1 MTAPLHRVRVLV
13 LQHGLGALDYAVPD
27 GMMFSPGDI
36 VRVPL
41 GPRQITGVV
50 WEAGVLAA
58 REVPDVKL
66 RAVVARYDVPPVTA
80 PLRRLIDWVAGYYLS
95 PPTSVLRMALSV
107 PSALDGARE
116 LIEYRPTGSV
126 PARMTAARA
135 AALERLATAHG
146 SVRELA
152 ALAQVSDGIVRGLIA
167 AGALAAV
174 SVSADVPPPLP
185 DSDFAAPALGSEQA
199 AAAAALIAAVDAHAF
214 APIVLDGVTGS
225 GKTEVYFEA
234 VAAALRASG
243 QALVLVP
250 EIALTAPWLDRFAQ
264 RFGCAPVAW
273 HSDLRSSERRRAWRA
288 IASGDARVVVGA
300 RSALFL
306 PFADLRLIVVDEAHE
321 TSFKQEEGVPYHA
334 RDVAVMRA
342 QFTGI
347 PVVLATATPALETR
361 VQVERGRYAELK
373 LPVRF
378 GGAALPD
385 INTIDLRHH
394 SPPRGHWL
402 SPPLV
407 AALRETHSRGEQ
419 SLLFLNRRGYAPLTL
434 CRACGERLECPQC
447 TAWLVEHRLT
457 QRLQC
462 HHCGYTVPLPPAC
475 PACGATGM
483 LVPCGPGVERVAE
496 EVARVLPELRTLL
509 VTSDTIYSPARAAAL
524 IAAVESHEV
533 DLLIGTQLVTKGYHF
548 PELTLVGVVDADLG
562 LSGGDLRAGERTFQQ
577 IAQVAGRAG
586 RGDKP
591 GRVLLQTHQPGAR
604 VIRALVDYDSEG
616 FYAAET
622 EARLDLGLPP
632 FGRLAGIIVS
642 GEDEAAVAA
651 TARALGRAAPRD
663 GGDGGDGLGG
673 GVSVL
678 GPAPAPLSMLRGRY
692 RQRLL
697 VQARRSTDIQ
707 GYIVAWLGAVPVPS
721 SVRVTVDIDPYNF
734 L

>member
-1 MTAPLHRVRVLV
+1 MADPASRVRVAV
-13 LQHGLGALDYAVPD
+13 LQHGLGALDYAVPPGLD
-27 GMMFSPGDI
+27 LAPGDI
-36 VRVPL
+36 VHVPL
-41 GPRQITGVV
+41 GPRQVTGVV
-50 WEAGVLAA
+50 WDEGVLPA
-58 REVPDVKL
+58 RDVPDAKL
-66 RAVVARYDVPPVTA
+66 RAVLARVDVPPVA
-80 PLRRLIDWVAGYYLS
+80 DPLRRLIDWVAGYYLAPVS
-95 PPTSVLRMALSV
+95 AVLRMALSV
-107 PSALDGARE
+107 PSALEGAR
-116 LIEYRPTGSV
+116 LGIEYRVTGTV
-126 PARMTAARA
+126 PARLTPTRA
-135 AALERLATAHG
+135 AALDALAHEQG

-152 ALAQVSDGIVRGLIA
+152 ARAGVSDGVIRGLVA
-167 AGALAAV
+167 AHAIEAV
-174 SVSADVPPPLP
+174 TVSADVPPPRP
-185 DSDFAAPALGSEQA
+185 DADFATPRLGPEQA
-199 AAAAALIAAVDAHAF
+199 AAAATLVDAVAARAF

-234 VAAALRASG
+234 VAAAVRGSG
-243 QALVLVP
+243 QVLVLVP
-250 EIALTAPWLDRFAQ
+250 EIALTAPWLARFAA
-264 RFGCAPVAW
+264 RFGCAPVPW
-273 HSDLRSSERRRAWRA
+273 HSDLRASDRRRAWRSV
-288 IASGDARVVVGA
+288 ASGEARVVVGA

-306 PFADLRLIVVDEAHE
+306 PYADLALIVVDEAHE
-321 TSFKQEEGVPYHA
+321 TSFKQDEGVTYHA

-361 VQVERGRYAELK
+361 VQVERGRYAEVR
-373 LPVRF
+373 LPTRF

-385 INTIDLRHH
+385 IATIDLRVQ
-394 SPPRGHWL
+394 PPARGHWL

-407 AALRETHSRGEQ
+407 TALKDTFERGEQ

-447 TAWLVEHRLT
+447 AAWLVEHRLT

-462 HHCGYTVPLPPAC
+462 HHCGYQVPVPPAC
-475 PACGATGM
+475 PACGAAGM

-496 EVARVLPELRTLL
+496 EVARILPELRVAL

-524 IAAVESHEV
+524 IERVEAREI

-548 PELTLVGVVDADLG
+548 PNLTLVGVVDADLG
-562 LSGGDLRAGERTFQQ
+562 LAGGDLRAGERTFQQ

-586 RGDKP
+586 RGAKP
-591 GRVLLQTHQPGAR
+591 GRVLLQTHQPEAR
-604 VIRALVDYDSEG
+604 VIRALVEYDAPG

-622 EARLDLGLPP
+622 AAREELGLPP

-651 TARALGRAAPRD
+651 TARALGRAAPR
-663 GGDGGDGLGG
+663 GDD
-673 GVSVL
+673 VSIL
-678 GPAPAPLSMLRGRY
+678 GPAPAPLSMLRGRH

-697 VQARRSTDIQ
+697 VHARRSTDVQ
-707 GYIVAWLGAVPVPS
+707 AVIVAWLATVPVPP

>member
-27 GMMFSPGDI
+27 GMMLSPGDI

-58 REVPDVKL
+58 REVPDAKM
-66 RAVVARYDVPPVTA
+66 RAVVACHDVPPVTA

-152 ALAQVSDGIVRGLIA
+152 ALAQVSNGIVRGLIA

-185 DSDFAAPALGSEQA
+185 DPDFAAPALGPEQA
-199 AAAAALIAAVDAHAF
+199 AAAAALTAAVDAHAF

-234 VAAALRASG
+234 VAAALKASG

-288 IASGDARVVVGA
+288 VASGDARVVVGA

-306 PFADLRLIVVDEAHE
+306 PFADLWLIVVDEAHE

-385 INTIDLRHH
+385 ISTIDLRHQP
-394 SPPRGHWL
+394 PPRSHWL

-524 IAAVESHEV
+524 IAAVEAHEV

-591 GRVLLQTHQPGAR
+591 GRVLLQTHQPDAR
-604 VIRALVDYDSEG
+604 VIRALVDYDAEG

-663 GGDGGDGLGG
+663 GGDGGDALGG

>member
-27 GMMFSPGDI
+27 GMMLSPGDI

-58 REVPDVKL
+58 REVPDAKM
-66 RAVVARYDVPPVTA
+66 RAVVACHDVPPVTA

-185 DSDFAAPALGSEQA
+185 DPDFAAPALGPEQA
-199 AAAAALIAAVDAHAF
+199 AAAAALTAAVDAHAF

-234 VAAALRASG
+234 VAAALKASG

-288 IASGDARVVVGA
+288 VASGDARVVVGA

-306 PFADLRLIVVDEAHE
+306 PFADLWLIVVDEAHE

-385 INTIDLRHH
+385 ISTIDLRHQP
-394 SPPRGHWL
+394 PPRSHWL

-524 IAAVESHEV
+524 IAAVEAHEV

-591 GRVLLQTHQPGAR
+591 GRVLLQTHQPDAR
-604 VIRALVDYDSEG
+604 VIRALVDYDAEG

-663 GGDGGDGLGG
+663 GGDGGDALGG